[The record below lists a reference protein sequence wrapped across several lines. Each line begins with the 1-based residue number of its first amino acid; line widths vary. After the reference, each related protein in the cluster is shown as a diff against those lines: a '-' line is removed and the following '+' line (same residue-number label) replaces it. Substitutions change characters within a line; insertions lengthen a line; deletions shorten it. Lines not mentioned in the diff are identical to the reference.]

1 MGSCAGFPQGS
12 WTLASGLLGPKY
24 LEELASWCGC
34 GWGPPA
40 YPCSPHPGV
49 YRDPQG
55 CPRSATWIFGS
66 RPGPRRPH
74 PAVRGLAQRGA
85 RIQACPGPWGAGTHS
100 SLSWALGGAKINPGP
115 QILVPGQPRSHWVR
129 GCCPVQGVSPSR
141 RESERRQG
149 TVVPLH
155 HSPAPTLL
163 GIPCLHSSLQPLCAL
178 LNTRSSDG
186 NRVYRESQGG

>member
-12 WTLASGLLGPKY
+12 WTPASGPLGPQY

-55 CPRSATWIFGS
+55 CPRSATWICGS

-85 RIQACPGPWGAGTHS
+85 RIQGCTGPWGAGIHS
-100 SLSWALGGAKINPGP
+100 SLCCHGGGPNQLSPHRSWCQGSQGPTGLGAVVLCRLCHPPGGRVGGGRA
-115 QILVPGQPRSHWVR
+115 QWVL
-129 GCCPVQGVSPSR
+129 C
-141 RESERRQG
+141 
-149 TVVPLH
+149 TTHLH
-155 HSPAPTLL
+155 
-163 GIPCLHSSLQPLCAL
+163 PLCWRLRAFPPPCNPCVL
-178 LNTRSSDG
+178 
-186 NRVYRESQGG
+186 Y